1 MHERLERHAL
11 QAPLIS
17 RGAILAE
24 LRYARVDVADP
35 ASVARAVALAGDDP
49 LAAYLALPQRSF
61 APAIRA
67 LTAAGLPAGSRIAV
81 EKPFGEDLHRAV
93 ELNAMLADATDHA
106 FRVDH
111 VLGMPR
117 TQDVADL
124 DAQGAEEVEILWEE
138 TLALE
143 GRAGFYDQ
151 AGALRDVLQ
160 NHMLQLL
167 ALVVSPDDRAVALRA
182 TRAPGPA
189 ALPPG
194 ALRGIRAGGG
204 RRPGARDRDLRR
216 GPAGGR
222 PAGLARHALP
232 AARGQGAGPG
242 LQGRRR
248 APPDGGEERIEV
260 DRLGEGEPPAY
271 ARVLGELLG
280 GHSSLSVRA
289 DEAEEAWR
297 IVTPVLEAWA
307 AGRVALDE
315 YALGSEG
322 PARRALSR
330 NGRGRCGLPIEPSR
344 VPAAGGPAPSVRA
357 EVAVGGRGLG
367 HGAVAAAQRNPASSR
382 ATATV
387 ATLPGLPRSRRR
399 WWTRCRR
406 CWARQ
411 AICST

>member
-1 MHERLERHAL
+1 VLLGGGGDLAGRFLLPALAMLHAAGDLPATFRVVGADVHDWDDEAFRAHVHERLERHAL

-35 ASVARAVALAGDDP
+35 ASVARAVAIAGDEP
-49 LAAYLALPQRSF
+49 LAAYLALPQRGF

-67 LTAAGLPAGSRIAV
+67 LTAARLPAGSRIAV
-81 EKPFGEDLHRAV
+81 EKPFGEDLHSAV

-111 VLGMPR
+111 VLAMPR
-117 TQDVADL
+117 TRDVAEL

-167 ALVVSPDDRAVALRA
+167 ALVVAPGDRAAALRA
-182 TRAPGPA
+182 TRAPDPLRSRRARYAGYAQEPGVDPA
-189 ALPPG
+189 RGTETFAEVLLEVDLPG
-194 ALRGIRAGGG
+194 WRDTRFRLRAGKGLAQG
-204 RRPGARDRDLRR
+204 YKGVVVHRR
-216 GPAGGR
+216 G
-222 PAGLARHALP
+222 
-232 AARGQGAGPG
+232 
-242 LQGRRR
+242 
-248 APPDGGEERIEV
+248 GGEERIEV

-271 ARVLGELLG
+271 ARVLGEVLG
-280 GHSSLSVRA
+280 GHSSLSVGA

-307 AGRVALDE
+307 AGRVALEE
-315 YALGSEG
+315 YAPGSEG
-322 PARRALSR
+322 PARL
-330 NGRGRCGLPIEPSR
+330 
-344 VPAAGGPAPSVRA
+344 
-357 EVAVGGRGLG
+357 
-367 HGAVAAAQRNPASSR
+367 
-382 ATATV
+382 
-387 ATLPGLPRSRRR
+387 
-399 WWTRCRR
+399 
-406 CWARQ
+406 
-411 AICST
+411 

>member
-1 MHERLERHAL
+1 MLHRLVLFGAGGDLAGRLLLPALAMLHAEGDLPATFRVVGADVHDWDDEAFRAHVHERLERHAL

-111 VLGMPR
+111 LLGMPR
-117 TQDVADL
+117 AQDVADL

-143 GRAGFYDQ
+143 GRAGFYDR

-167 ALVVSPDDRAVALRA
+167 ALVVSPEDRAVALRA
-182 TRAPGPA
+182 TRAPDPLRSRRARYAGYAQEEGVDPERGTETFA
-189 ALPPG
+189 EVLLEVDLPG
-194 ALRGIRAGGG
+194 WRDTRFRMRAGK
-204 RRPGARDRDLRR
+204 
-216 GPAGGR
+216 
-222 PAGLARHALP
+222 GLA
-232 AARGQGAGPG
+232 QGYKGVVVH
-242 LQGRRR
+242 RR
-248 APPDGGEERIEV
+248 DSGEERIEV

-271 ARVLGELLG
+271 ARVLGEVLG
-280 GHSSLSVRA
+280 GHSSLSVHA

-322 PARRALSR
+322 PARL
-330 NGRGRCGLPIEPSR
+330 
-344 VPAAGGPAPSVRA
+344 
-357 EVAVGGRGLG
+357 
-367 HGAVAAAQRNPASSR
+367 
-382 ATATV
+382 
-387 ATLPGLPRSRRR
+387 
-399 WWTRCRR
+399 
-406 CWARQ
+406 
-411 AICST
+411 